1 MPLLTAQQLA
11 AVLAPCE
18 LAFAAGWLPHVIA
31 AAERFEIN
39 TPARLA
45 AFLAQTAHES
55 MRYRRTA
62 EIWAPESCAW
72 QRGYEGKASLGN
84 TQPGDGARFRGRGL
98 IQLTGRYW
106 YTECSKA
113 TGIPC
118 LVTPE
123 ALAAQAGAA
132 ISAAWYWSRN
142 RCNLLAD
149 AGDFDAITRKINPAM
164 LGADQRRAFWTKA
177 KGVLNVPA

>member
-1 MPLLTAQQLA
+1 MLTATQLA
-11 AVLAPCE
+11 AILAPCD
-18 LAFAAGWLPHVIA
+18 LAFAESWLPHVTA
-31 AAERFEIN
+31 AAARFEIN

-55 MRYRRTA
+55 MRFRRTV
-62 EIWAPESCAW
+62 EIWAPQSCAW
-72 QRGYEGKASLGN
+72 QRSYEGRAALGN
-84 TQPGDGARFRGRGL
+84 TQPGDGQRFLGRGL

-118 LVTPE
+118 VVDPDTLGKP
-123 ALAAQAGAA
+123 AGAA

-149 AGDFDAITRKINPAM
+149 AGNFDAITRKINPVM
-164 LGADQRRAFWTKA
+164 LGADQRRALWKKA
-177 KGVLNVPA
+177 KAALNA